1 MSDASLEFVTGCPA
15 ETIALGTKIAQA
27 LQGGEV
33 IALVGELGTGK
44 THLTKGIA
52 AGLKAGSESPV
63 SSPTFTLIN
72 EYHGTIALYHV
83 DAYRLENAVQLEALG
98 FDELCSGAA
107 VVVVEWA
114 DRAWSVIAAYDPIR
128 ITLEHRGESQR
139 AIRIDN
145 VPGSMRE
152 LTVDRP

>member
-1 MSDASLEFVTGCPA
+1 MSDVALEFVTGGPA

-33 IALVGELGTGK
+33 ISLIGELGTGK

-52 AGLKAGSESPV
+52 AGLKAESESPV
-63 SSPTFTLIN
+63 VSPTFTLIN
-72 EYHGTIALYHV
+72 EYHGPIPLYHV
-83 DAYRLENAVQLEALG
+83 DAYRLENAAQLESLG

-114 DRAWSVIAAYDPIR
+114 NRVWPLVQAYNPIR

-139 AIRIDN
+139 AIRIEN
-145 VPGSMRE
+145 APESMRE
-152 LTVDRP
+152 LTVTRP